1 MQRLHPAA
9 IAVWMADGIARLG
22 LGLVPLLALEGRGR
36 LLLVALLVGG
46 LVAPVLRWH
55 RFTYGVEEAAL
66 VTAGGVLA
74 RRRRVIPLARIQSVD
89 IVQKLRHRIFGVVEL
104 RIEVAGGSGTEA
116 ALVALTPQEA
126 ERIRTRLL
134 AAETQP
140 QDGKAHPVLARMKTR
155 DLLIAGVTGGRVAVV
170 AVLLGYLQEFI
181 AEDTVPS
188 LLGRVESLGP
198 SAVVLA
204 FGSALAFLLL
214 AAAISLAATVLV
226 YWDFTL
232 EHHGDRLVT
241 TRGLLERR
249 RSFVPLHRIQAVHL
263 HENLIR
269 RALGLGTLSVTIAGY
284 GGPREEQRETSVLL
298 PIGSKSEA
306 LELAREVIG
315 AGVRFDSG
323 DLEPAPRAALWRRLI
338 VNAIAVVLIT
348 GALVVGGGA
357 RGALGLIG
365 LGLAGLAA
373 RASWRSLGHLVDGK
387 HVVVRSGALVRK
399 TSFMLLDNIQDLSL
413 RASPLQRVSGL
424 ASLAFGLPKE
434 RPRALDLARPTAELR
449 FANLAAGLVAPT
461 KRPGESEQ
469 VGGPEMPAGSEV
481 AIRESHRRSDR

>member
-1 MQRLHPAA
+1 MPSEMQRLHPAA
-9 IAVWMADGIARLG
+9 IGVWMADGVARLG

-36 LLLVALLVGG
+36 WLLVALLVGG
-46 LVAPVLRWH
+46 LVAPALRWQ
-55 RFTYGVEEAAL
+55 RFTYGIEEAVL

-89 IVQKLRHRIFGVVEL
+89 IVQKLRHRVFGVVEL

-126 ERIRTRLL
+126 ERVRTRLL
-134 AAETQP
+134 AAETHP
-140 QDGKAHPVLARMKTR
+140 PDGEAHPVLARMETR
-155 DLLIAGVTGGRVAVV
+155 DLVIAGVTGGRVAVV
-170 AVLLGYLQEFI
+170 AVLLGYLQAFI

-198 SAVVLA
+198 PAIVLA
-204 FGSALAFLLL
+204 LGSVVAFLLI

-226 YWDFTL
+226 YWNFTL

-249 RSFVPLHRIQAVHL
+249 RSFVPLHRIQAIHL

-269 RALGLGTLSVTIAGY
+269 RALGLGTLSVTVAGY
-284 GGPREEQRETSVLL
+284 AGPREEQRETSVLL

-306 LELAREVIG
+306 LELARMVIG
-315 AGVRFDSG
+315 SAARFDSG

-338 VNAIAVVLIT
+338 VNAIIVFTTTGGLAVVW
-348 GALVVGGGA
+348 GP
-357 RGALGLIG
+357 RGALGLLG
-365 LGLAGLAA
+365 LALAGLAA
-373 RASWRSLGHLVDGK
+373 RASWRSLGHLVDGH

-399 TSFMLLDNIQDLSL
+399 TSVMLLDNVQDLSL
-413 RASPLQRVSGL
+413 KASPLQRVSGL
-424 ASLAFGLPKE
+424 ASLVFGLPKE

-449 FANLAAGLVAPT
+449 FTNLAAGLIAPT
-461 KRPGESEQ
+461 GRPGEHGRRM
-469 VGGPEMPAGSEV
+469 GGIGDAD
-481 AIRESHRRSDR
+481 RR

>member
-22 LGLVPLLALEGRGR
+22 LGVVPLLALEGRGR

-46 LVAPVLRWH
+46 LVAPALRWV
-55 RFTYGVEEAAL
+55 RFTYGIEEAAL

-74 RRRRVIPLARIQSVD
+74 RRRRVIPLARVQSVD

-134 AAETQP
+134 AAETHP
-140 QDGKAHPVLARMKTR
+140 QNGETHPVLARMETR

-198 SAVVLA
+198 SAIVLA
-204 FGSALAFLLL
+204 LGSVVAFLLI

-269 RALGLGTLSVTIAGY
+269 RALGLGTLSVTVAGY
-284 GGPREEQRETSVLL
+284 AGPREEQRETSVLL
-298 PIGSKSEA
+298 PIGPKIEA
-306 LELAREVIG
+306 LELARKVIG
-315 AGVRFDSG
+315 AAVRFDSG
-323 DLEPAPRAALWRRLI
+323 DLEPPPLAALWRRLI
-338 VNAIAVVLIT
+338 INALVVVVIT
-348 GALVVGGGA
+348 SGLVVGGGP
-357 RGALGLIG
+357 RGTLGLLG

-373 RASWRSLGHLVDGK
+373 RSSWRSLGHVVDGK

-399 TSFMLLDNIQDLSL
+399 TSVMLLDNIQDLSL
-413 RASPLQRVSGL
+413 KASPLQRTLGL
-424 ASLAFGLPKE
+424 ATLAFGLPRD
-434 RPRALDLARPTAELR
+434 RPRALDLARPTAERR
-449 FANLAAGLVAPT
+449 FTTVAAALIAPS
-461 KRPGESEQ
+461 KRLEGS
-469 VGGPEMPAGSEV
+469 GRGWGPEIPAGGDVGHPGVETK
-481 AIRESHRRSDR
+481 D

>member
-9 IAVWMADGIARLG
+9 IAVWMADSIARLG

-36 LLLVALLVGG
+36 LLLGALLVGG
-46 LVAPVLRWH
+46 LIAPVLRWL
-55 RFTYGVEEAAL
+55 RFTYGMEEAAL

-126 ERIRTRLL
+126 ERIRARLL
-134 AAETQP
+134 DAQTHP
-140 QDGKAHPVLARMKTR
+140 RDVKAHPVLARMETR

-181 AEDTVPS
+181 GEDTVPS

-198 SAVVLA
+198 SGIVIA
-204 FGSALAFLLL
+204 FGSVIVFLLI

-241 TRGLLERR
+241 THGLLERR

-263 HENLIR
+263 DENLAR
-269 RALGLGTLSVTIAGY
+269 RALGLGTLSVTVAGY
-284 GGPREEQRETSVLL
+284 AGPREEQRETSVLL
-298 PIGSKSEA
+298 PIGSKIEA
-306 LELAREVIG
+306 LELARKVIG
-315 AGVRFDSG
+315 AAVRFDSE
-323 DLEPAPRAALWRRLI
+323 DLEPAPPAALWRRLI
-338 VNAIAVVLIT
+338 VNAIVVVLIT
-348 GALVVGGGA
+348 GVLVVGGGPL
-357 RGALGLIG
+357 GALGLLG

-373 RASWRSLGHLVDGK
+373 RASWRSLGHRVDGH
-387 HVVVRSGALVRK
+387 HVAVRSGALVRK
-399 TSFMLLDNIQDLSL
+399 TSVMLLDNIQDLSL
-413 RASPLQRVSGL
+413 KASPLQRISGL
-424 ASLAFGLPKE
+424 ASLIFGLPRA
-434 RPRALDLARPTAELR
+434 RPRALDLARPTAEAR
-449 FANLAAGLVAPT
+449 FSNLAAGLVAPT
-461 KRPGESEQ
+461 MRLRESERPR
-469 VGGPEMPAGSEV
+469 GPEVPAGGEV
-481 AIRESHRRSDR
+481 AIRGSKRRSDG